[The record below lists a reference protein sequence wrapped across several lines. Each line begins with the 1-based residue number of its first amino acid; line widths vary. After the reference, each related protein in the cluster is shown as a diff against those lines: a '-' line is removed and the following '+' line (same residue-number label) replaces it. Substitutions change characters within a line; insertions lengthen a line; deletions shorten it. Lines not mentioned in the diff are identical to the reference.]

1 MVIVLIYMPGTTLLA
16 LVLAAGIPAP
26 TTSSEPP
33 ATLMLDGGASLARA
47 GQASRDHLLGLVPIY
62 NVALYFDG
70 PVDRARLSSPQSAKA
85 LRIEVTH
92 GNDDRR
98 LPVEWWRELI
108 PRLEAQ
114 AVTHLM
120 GTFGGLR
127 SGDVVQVE
135 YVPGQGTTL
144 RVGKTVVVTGVN
156 HDLMMAFLDNWIGQ
170 RPISE
175 EMKRALLGG
184 A

>member
-1 MVIVLIYMPGTTLLA
+1 MPATTLLA
-16 LVLAAGIPAP
+16 LVLAAGISAS
-26 TTSSEPP
+26 TATSSEPP
-33 ATLMLDGGASLARA
+33 ASLTLDGGAPLARA
-47 GQASRDHLLGLVPIY
+47 GQVSRNHLLGLIQIY

-70 PVDRARLSSPQSAKA
+70 PVDRARLASPQSAKA
-85 LRIEVTH
+85 LRIEMTH

-108 PRLEAQ
+108 PKLEAQ
-114 AVTHLM
+114 AVAHLM
-120 GTFGGLR
+120 GTFAGLR

-144 RVGKTVVVTGVN
+144 RVGKAVVVTGAN

-184 A
+184 L

>member
-1 MVIVLIYMPGTTLLA
+1 MPATTLLT
-16 LVLAAGIPAP
+16 LILAAGVPAASN
-26 TTSSEPP
+26 TSGEPP
-33 ATLMLDGGASLARA
+33 ATLTLDGGTPLVRA
-47 GQASRDHLLGLVPIY
+47 GQASRDHLLGLIHIY
-62 NVALYFDG
+62 NVAVYADG
-70 PVDRARLSSPQSAKA
+70 SIDRARLASPQSAKA

-92 GNDDRR
+92 NNDDRR

-114 AVTHLM
+114 AVAHLRS
-120 GTFGGLR
+120 TFASLR

-135 YVPGQGTTL
+135 YVPGQGTTI
-144 RVGKTVVVTGVN
+144 RVGKTIVVSGVN

-175 EMKRALLGG
+175 EMKRALLAG

>member
-1 MVIVLIYMPGTTLLA
+1 MNMPTTTVLAFLLA
-16 LVLAAGIPAP
+16 ATMFAASSGPPASLTLDGAPVPLAAQ
-26 TTSSEPP
+26 T
-33 ATLMLDGGASLARA
+33 
-47 GQASRDHLLGLVPIY
+47 SRDHLLGVVPIY
-62 NVALYFDG
+62 NVAIYFDG
-70 PVDRARLSSPQSAKA
+70 PLDRARLVSAQAAKA

-92 GNDDRR
+92 NNDHRR

-108 PRLEAQ
+108 PKLEAP
-114 AVTHLM
+114 AVAHLR
-120 GTFGGLR
+120 GTFAGLR

-144 RVGKTVVVTGVN
+144 RVRTATVVTGAN
-156 HDLMMAFLDNWIGQ
+156 HDLMLSFLDNWLGE

>member
-1 MVIVLIYMPGTTLLA
+1 
-16 LVLAAGIPAP
+16 
-26 TTSSEPP
+26 
-33 ATLMLDGGASLARA
+33 
-47 GQASRDHLLGLVPIY
+47 LLGVVPIY
-62 NVALYFDG
+62 KVAIYFDG
-70 PVDRARLSSPQSAKA
+70 PLDRGRLASVQTAKA

-92 GNDDRR
+92 NNDDRR

-108 PRLEAQ
+108 PKLEAQ
-114 AVTHLM
+114 AVAHLR
-120 GTFGGLR
+120 GTFAGLR

-144 RVGKTVVVTGVN
+144 RVGKATVVTGAN
-156 HDLMMAFLDNWIGQ
+156 HDLMLSFLDNWLGE

-175 EMKRALLGG
+175 EMKRALQGG

>member
-1 MVIVLIYMPGTTLLA
+1 MSVLIDMPATTLLA
-16 LVLAAGIPAP
+16 FVLAAGIPASSA
-26 TTSSEPP
+26 TSSEPP
-33 ATLMLDGGASLARA
+33 ASLRLDGGTSLTRA
-47 GQASRDHLLGLVPIY
+47 GQVSRDHLLGLIQIY
-62 NVALYFDG
+62 NVAIYFDG
-70 PVDRARLSSPQSAKA
+70 PIDRGRLASPQAAKA

-108 PRLEAQ
+108 PKLEAQ
-114 AVTHLM
+114 AVAHLM

-127 SGDVVQVE
+127 SSDVVQVE

-144 RVGKTVVVTGVN
+144 RVGRTVVVTGVN

-170 RPISE
+170 RPVSE
-175 EMKRALLGG
+175 EMKRALLAG
-184 A
+184 

>member
-1 MVIVLIYMPGTTLLA
+1 MARVA
-16 LVLAAGIPAP
+16 Q
-26 TTSSEPP
+26 TS
-33 ATLMLDGGASLARA
+33 RN
-47 GQASRDHLLGLVPIY
+47 QLLGLIQIY
-62 NVALYFDG
+62 NVALYLDG
-70 PVDRARLSSPQSAKA
+70 PVDRARLASPQSAKA

-108 PRLEAQ
+108 PKLEAQ
-114 AVTHLM
+114 AVAHLM

-127 SGDVVQVE
+127 SGDVVQIE

-144 RVGKTVVVTGVN
+144 RVGKAEVVTGVN

>member
-1 MVIVLIYMPGTTLLA
+1 MPVTTLLA
-16 LVLAAGIPAP
+16 FVLTASMSASPN
-26 TTSSEPP
+26 SSEPP
-33 ATLMLDGGASLARA
+33 ATLRVDGAPLARA
-47 GQASRDHLLGLVPIY
+47 GQVSRDHLLGLIQIY
-62 NVALYFDG
+62 NVALYADG

-92 GNDDRR
+92 NNDDRR

-114 AVTHLM
+114 AVAHLR
-120 GTFGGLR
+120 GTFAGLR
-127 SGDVVQVE
+127 SGDVLQVE

-144 RVGKTVVVTGVN
+144 RVGKAVVVTGAN

>member
-1 MVIVLIYMPGTTLLA
+1 MSATTLLGF
-16 LVLAAGIPAP
+16 VLAASISASPN
-26 TTSSEPP
+26 SSGPP
-33 ATLMLDGGASLARA
+33 ASLTLDGGAPLARA
-47 GQASRDHLLGLVPIY
+47 GQVSRDHLLGLIPIY
-62 NVALYFDG
+62 NVAIYFDG
-70 PVDRARLSSPQSAKA
+70 PIDRARLASPQSAKA

-92 GNDDRR
+92 NNDDRR

-108 PRLEAQ
+108 PKLEAQ
-114 AVTHLM
+114 GVAHLM

-127 SGDVVQVE
+127 SGDVVQVD
-135 YVPGQGTTL
+135 YVPGQGTTI